1 MSGQFEGKT
10 VVVTAAGGAICGE
23 IASGLAGEG
32 ARVAIWDINADAGK
46 ARADQIAAQ
55 DGEAAAFACDA
66 TDEESVGKALEGTIA
81 AFSTV
86 DLLVNGAG
94 GGDKNTTT
102 TPDLEFFDI
111 APAAIRK
118 AMDLNHITAI
128 VPCQAVGRVFAQK
141 KAGAIVNITSIAGGL
156 PLSRALGY
164 SNGKAAADSFT
175 RWLAVHMATTY
186 APQIRVNAIA
196 PGFMITE
203 QNRFLLEDAQTGNL
217 TARGETVLQNV
228 PMSRFGKPEEIV
240 GAALWLLSDNASFV
254 TGSIVAVDG
263 GFSAFCGV

>member
-1 MSGQFEGKT
+1 MNPQFEGKT
-10 VVVTAAGGAICGE
+10 AVVTAGGGAICGE
-23 IASGLAGEG
+23 IASGLASAG
-32 ARVAIWDINADAGK
+32 ARVAIWDINAEAAEAK
-46 ARADQIAAQ
+46 AEYIAAR
-55 DGEAAAFACDA
+55 GGTATAFACDA
-66 TDEESVGKALEGTIA
+66 TDEDSVRRALEQTVA

-118 AMDLNHITAI
+118 AMDLNHITTI
-128 VPCQAVGRVFAQK
+128 IPSQAVGRVFAKQES
-141 KAGAIVNITSIAGGL
+141 GAIVNITSIAAGL

-164 SNGKAAADSFT
+164 SNGKAASDSFT
-175 RWLAVHMATTY
+175 RWLAVHMAQTY
-186 APQIRVNAIA
+186 SPRIRVNAIA

-240 GAALWLLSDNASFV
+240 GAALWLLSDNATFV
-254 TGSIVAVDG
+254 TGAVIPIDG

>member
-1 MSGQFEGKT
+1 MNQQFDGK
-10 VVVTAAGGAICGE
+10 VAVVTAGGGAICGE
-23 IASGLAGEG
+23 IASGLAREG
-32 ARVAIWDINADAGK
+32 AKVAIWDINAEAATAK
-46 ARADQIAAQ
+46 ADYITSQ
-55 DGEAAAFACDA
+55 GGTAAAFPCDA
-66 TDEESVGKALEGTIA
+66 TDADSIAKALNETMA

-102 TPDLEFFDI
+102 TADLEFFDI

-118 AMDLNHITAI
+118 AMDLNHITTI
-128 VPCQAVGRVFAQK
+128 IPSQAVGRVFAEK
-141 KAGAIVNITSIAGGL
+141 KSGAIVNITSIAGGL

-175 RWLAVHMATTY
+175 RWLAVHMAQTY

-217 TARGETVLQNV
+217 TPRGEAVLQNV
-228 PMSRFGKPEEIV
+228 PMSRFGKPQEIV
-240 GAALWLLSDNASFV
+240 GAALWLLSDNATFV

>member
-1 MSGQFEGKT
+1 MTEQFEGKT
-10 VVVTAAGGAICGE
+10 AVVTAGGGAICGE
-23 IASGLAGEG
+23 IASALAIEG
-32 ARVAIWDINADAGK
+32 ANVAIWDINADA
-46 ARADQIAAQ
+46 ARAKADAIEAAS
-55 DGEAAAFACDA
+55 GPAAAFVCDA
-66 TDEESVGKALEGTIA
+66 TDKESVGRALDGTIA
-81 AFSTV
+81 AFGGV

-102 TPDLEFFDI
+102 TPELEFFDI
-111 APAAIRK
+111 APDAVRK
-118 AMDLNHITAI
+118 AMDLNHVATI
-128 VPCQAVGRVFAQK
+128 VPSQAVGRVLADK

-186 APQIRVNAIA
+186 APEIRVNAIA

-203 QNRFLLEDAQTGNL
+203 QNRFLLEDAATGGL
-217 TARGETVLQNV
+217 TERGESVLRNV
-228 PMSRFGKPEEIV
+228 PMRRFGKPEEIV
-240 GAALWLLSDNASFV
+240 GAALWLLSDKATFV
-254 TGSIVAVDG
+254 TGAIVTVDG